1 MDKATKKNLD
11 DLVKVGEGLLKK
23 QVSRVN
29 LDTGLF
35 EPTGE
40 ESNEEALKRYKS
52 NKYLTSNN
60 LCSKFCFVIM
70 LV

>member
-1 MDKATKKNLD
+1 VDKSTKKNLD

-35 EPTGE
+35 EPTSE
-40 ESNEEALKRYKS
+40 ESNEEALRR
-52 NKYLTSNN
+52 
-60 LCSKFCFVIM
+60 
-70 LV
+70 